1 MYPSMYPTI
10 ALASA
15 SPRRRELLTQLGVEF
30 QLVAADID
38 ETPYANEAPVD
49 YVQRLALAKAQAGLA
64 RLSLNLP
71 TLGSDTIVV
80 AQQQIL
86 GKPLD
91 FADFQRMMAML
102 SANVH
107 QVMTAVALVDR
118 QRCLSTLVQTEVQ
131 FRPISSAEVLSY
143 WQSGEPQDKAGGY
156 GIQGL
161 AARFVERINGSYTA
175 VVGLPLCQTERLLQ
189 RWQEHA

>member
-1 MYPSMYPTI
+1 MYPKI

-30 QLVAADID
+30 QLIAANID
-38 ETPYANEAPVD
+38 ETPYTDEIPAD

-64 RLSLNLP
+64 RLSAELP

-80 AQQQIL
+80 VQQQIL
-86 GKPLD
+86 GKPTD

-102 SANVH
+102 SGSVH
-107 QVMTAVALVDR
+107 QVMTAVALVDS
-118 QRCLSTLVQTEVQ
+118 QRSLSTLVQTEVH
-131 FRPISSAEVLSY
+131 FRLLNPAEILHY

-161 AARFVERINGSYTA
+161 AGRFVERINGSYSA

-189 RWQEHA
+189 RWQEQV